1 MPNEPVAGLIV
12 HKNYLNVGQT
22 PAQRRRDDQNY
33 GDHTEISGLLSNQQ
47 MLQHF
52 SDLEIASDNNFGLFT
67 RTNVRRLSRIDHFA

>member
-1 MPNEPVAGLIV
+1 MPNEPLAGLIL
-12 HKNYLNVGQT
+12 HKSCLNVGQT

-52 SDLEIASDNNFGLFT
+52 GDLEIASDNNFRFFYSHE
-67 RTNVRRLSRIDHFA
+67 RSASEQN